1 MSGQAWLI
9 FCAACAVVFA
19 LPSPL
24 VFSVASYAAIRG
36 RKTIFASVGGGAL
49 GIVTAMTIS
58 AIPVTGLVY
67 LPQSFLE
74 IVQWAGIGWLMLFM
88 LWTFATPAAQ
98 AANADNDN
106 LPGKS
111 WSGIFRDC
119 YAIAALR
126 PRYFSFFLALL
137 PQFVSTTGNA
147 VETLAMAQAAILI
160 LTCVILAAQAM
171 FAASTLTLVRRMSG
185 DKKIR
190 PKYRTHFISGRAV
203 SAGYRRIAA

>member
-9 FCAACAVVFA
+9 FCAACAVVSA
-19 LPSPL
+19 LPAPL

-36 RKTIFASVGGGAL
+36 KKTLLASVSGGAL

-58 AIPVTGLVY
+58 AIPVAGFAY
-67 LPQSFLE
+67 MPQSFVE
-74 IVQWAGIGWLMLFM
+74 IVQWAGLGWLMLFF

-106 LPGKS
+106 LAGKS
-111 WSGIFRDC
+111 GSGTFRDC
-119 YAIAALR
+119 YATAALR
-126 PRYFSFFLALL
+126 PRYFTFFLALL
-137 PQFVSTTGNA
+137 PQFISTTGNA
-147 VETLAMAQAAILI
+147 VETFAVAQAAVLLLALAILI
-160 LTCVILAAQAM
+160 VQGLFPESSLA
-171 FAASTLTLVRRMSG
+171 LVRRMSG

-190 PKYRTHFISGRAV
+190 QKYRTHFISGRAV

>member
-36 RKTIFASVGGGAL
+36 KKTLLASVSGGAL

-58 AIPVTGLVY
+58 AIPVAGFAY
-67 LPQSFLE
+67 MPQSFVE
-74 IVQWAGIGWLMLFM
+74 IVQWAGLGWLMLFF

-106 LPGKS
+106 LAGKS
-111 WSGIFRDC
+111 GSGTFRDC
-119 YAIAALR
+119 YATAALR
-126 PRYFSFFLALL
+126 PR
-137 PQFVSTTGNA
+137 
-147 VETLAMAQAAILI
+147 
-160 LTCVILAAQAM
+160 
-171 FAASTLTLVRRMSG
+171 
-185 DKKIR
+185 
-190 PKYRTHFISGRAV
+190 
-203 SAGYRRIAA
+203 

>member
-49 GIVTAMTIS
+49 GVVTAMTIS
-58 AIPVTGLVY
+58 AIPVAGLVY

-74 IVQWAGIGWLMLFM
+74 IVQWAGIGWLMLFV

-119 YAIAALR
+119 YAVAALR

-137 PQFVSTTGNA
+137 PQFVSTTSNA

-171 FAASTLTLVRRMSG
+171 FAGQTLALVRRMSG

>member
-36 RKTIFASVGGGAL
+36 KKTVFASVIGGAL

-58 AIPVTGLVY
+58 AIPVAGLAW
-67 LPQSFLE
+67 LPQSFVE
-74 IVQWAGIGWLMLFM
+74 IVQWAGIGWLMLFL

-126 PRYFSFFLALL
+126 PRYFAFFLALL
-137 PQFVSTTGNA
+137 PQFVSTSSNA
-147 VETLAMAQAAILI
+147 IETLAMAQAAILLLALMI
-160 LTCVILAAQAM
+160 LTAQAL
-171 FAASTLTLVRRMSG
+171 FAGPTLAMVRRMSG

>member
-36 RKTIFASVGGGAL
+36 RKTIFASVSGGAL

-58 AIPVTGLVY
+58 AIPVAGLVY

>member
-36 RKTIFASVGGGAL
+36 RKTIFASVSGGAL

-58 AIPVTGLVY
+58 AIPVAGLVY

-74 IVQWAGIGWLMLFM
+74 IVQWAGIGWLMLFI

-171 FAASTLTLVRRMSG
+171 FAASTLTLVRHMSG